1 MPSRS
6 GRKIELGFSH
16 FYELRKENLFFVDK
30 SMLIEHVLRC
40 EYRSALI
47 PRPRRF
53 GKTLNMSML
62 KDFFSISPINMTP
75 YFEDLQIWQVPEARE
90 HFQKHPVIFITFKDC
105 KDRTWEA
112 VTIKLKSA
120 LGRLFGEHRVIREIP
135 GLLDPKQVAWFDAAC
150 VDTLPLA
157 AYGETLRMFSRALAS
172 LHNAPVVILIDEY
185 DTPIHNALEHGF
197 YEEAISFFKS
207 FLGAG
212 FKDNSY
218 LFRGVMTGILRV
230 SKENMFSDLNN
241 VGVYS
246 LLNDAFKSDF
256 GFTEDEVQAVTEE
269 QGCPELMPA
278 LKAMYN
284 GYRFGAREPV
294 EIYN

>member
-1 MPSRS
+1 MMVHRP
-6 GRKIELGFSH
+6 RKIDLGYSH
-16 FYELRKENLFFVDK
+16 FHQLRQQGHMLVDK
-30 SMLIEHVLRC
+30 SLFIQHVL
-40 EYRSALI
+40 EASYKAMLL

-53 GKTLNMSML
+53 GKTLNMWML
-62 KDFFSISPINMTP
+62 KDFFGIDKTDMTP

-120 LGRLFGEHRVIREIP
+120 LGTLFGEHRVIREIP
-135 GLLDPKQVAWFDAAC
+135 GLLDPKQLAWFDAAC
-150 VDTLPLA
+150 ADTLPLA
-157 AYGETLRMFSRALAS
+157 AYGETLRTFSRALAT
-172 LHNAPVVILIDEY
+172 LHNAPVMILIDEY
-185 DTPIHNALEHGF
+185 DTPIHNALEHG
-197 YEEAISFFKS
+197 YYDEAITFFKS

-212 FKDNSY
+212 FKDNPD

-246 LLNDAFKSDF
+246 LLHHEFKSDF
-256 GFTEDEVQAVTEE
+256 GFTEEEV
-269 QGCPELMPA
+269 
-278 LKAMYN
+278 
-284 GYRFGAREPV
+284 RRSR
-294 EIYN
+294 